1 MLKFFLNLDGKIA
14 IIGIAKRLEEIY
26 FPNDSTPIYL
36 DKKTNSLRLIQQL
49 RNEAHRFGINHH
61 RKKRISSSI
70 SSSLEKIEGIG
81 SKTIEILLKKF
92 GSVKN
97 IMAQDRSKVEALIG
111 PSKTKK
117 IFKQK

>member
-1 MLKFFLNLDGKIA
+1 M
-14 IIGIAKRLEEIY
+14 
-26 FPNDSTPIYL
+26 
-36 DKKTNSLRLIQQL
+36 RLIQQL

-61 RKKRISSSI
+61 RKKRISNSI
-70 SSSLEKIEGIG
+70 GSSLEKIEGIG

-97 IMAQDRSKVEALIG
+97 LMAQDRSKVEALIG

-117 IFKQK
+117 IFNQK